1 MRSAP
6 APRRAGARYPAVASF
21 GPPLVAR
28 SSAMSRE
35 IALVIPC
42 FNEAARLD
50 RAEILRL
57 AAGRPD
63 LALVLVDDG
72 SRDATGEVLEALSAA
87 SGAIRIISLERN
99 GGKAEAVRAGLL
111 AAIGDGARIVGYADA
126 DLSTPVDELLRLAAC
141 VDRYRVDAILAS
153 RIRLLGRHIERHAHR
168 HYLGRMFA
176 TFASM
181 ALRLPVYDTQC
192 GAKFFRVTPALAA
205 ALQAPFRTRWIFD
218 VELLARLLDGS
229 RDAPPLQPD
238 AIREVPL
245 RTWRDVKGSKLRLGG
260 MLRGGLQ
267 IVALYLRRRL
277 GRARA
282 RAPALPPAPSQA
294 AAGEPPKSPVSGR
307 P

>member
-1 MRSAP
+1 M
-6 APRRAGARYPAVASF
+6 PRD
-21 GPPLVAR
+21 
-28 SSAMSRE
+28 

-63 LALVLVDDG
+63 LALALVDDG
-72 SRDATGEVLEALSAA
+72 SRDGTGEVLTTLRSAND
-87 SGAIRIISLERN
+87 AIRVIALERN
-99 GGKAEAVRAGLL
+99 RGKAEAVRAGLL
-111 AAIGDGARIVGYADA
+111 AAIADGARIVGYADA

-141 VDRYRVDAILAS
+141 VDRYRVDVILAS
-153 RIRLLGRHIERHAHR
+153 RVRLLGRHIDRHAHR
-168 HYLGRMFA
+168 HYLGRLFA

-192 GAKFFRVTPALAA
+192 GAKFLRVTPALVA
-205 ALQAPFRTRWIFD
+205 ALQTPFRTRWIFD

-229 RDAPPLQPD
+229 GDASPLQPD

-245 RTWRDVKGSKLRLGG
+245 RTWRDVAGSKLRLGG

-267 IVALYLRRRL
+267 IIALFLRRRF
-277 GRARA
+277 GRAG
-282 RAPALPPAPSQA
+282 APALPA
-294 AAGEPPKSPVSGR
+294 AASRSGVGEARKNPVSGR